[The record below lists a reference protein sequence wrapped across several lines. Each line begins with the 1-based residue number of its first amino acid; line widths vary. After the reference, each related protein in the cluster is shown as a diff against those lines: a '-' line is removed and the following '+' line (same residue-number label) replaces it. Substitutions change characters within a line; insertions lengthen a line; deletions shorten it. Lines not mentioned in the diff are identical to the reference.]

1 MFDTKLALQILNQ
14 IDQLAI
20 NVASDIIGLKKSH
33 GFELNWFFDFR
44 KDLINLKCLRP
55 ITG

>member
-20 NVASDIIGLKKSH
+20 NVASDIIGLGKSH
-33 GFELNWFFDFR
+33 AFELNWFFEPIR
-44 KDLINLKCLRP
+44 ITDLYQ
-55 ITG
+55 